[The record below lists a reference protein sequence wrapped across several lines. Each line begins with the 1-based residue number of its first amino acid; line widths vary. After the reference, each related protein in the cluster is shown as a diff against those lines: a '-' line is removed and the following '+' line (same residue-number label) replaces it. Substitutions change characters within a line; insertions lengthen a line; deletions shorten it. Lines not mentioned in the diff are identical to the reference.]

1 MQTLSEWRTEERAD
15 GTWLGCQPGRTR
27 FRIEDNGTTSGA
39 FLAVCAPRGIV
50 GGMPA
55 LARGLLGFPSHWC
68 CRASVELAEDD
79 PTPRRPAL
87 IS

>member
-15 GTWLGCQPGRTR
+15 GTWFFVNLAELG

-68 CRASVELAEDD
+68 CRASSNS
-79 PTPRRPAL
+79 PRTIQPRVGQH
-87 IS
+87 